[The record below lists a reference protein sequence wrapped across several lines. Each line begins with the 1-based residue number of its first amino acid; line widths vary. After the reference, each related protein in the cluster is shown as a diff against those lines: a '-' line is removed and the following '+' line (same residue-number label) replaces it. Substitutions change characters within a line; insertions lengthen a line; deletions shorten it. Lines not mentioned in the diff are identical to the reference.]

1 MSDYSEIISKANE
14 ELVNQGQLDRIGA
27 YFCSDYCVELTG
39 KTLKGGHRGIEKVLQ
54 QLQHSFADLQVEL
67 EIFLAADDR
76 ICWQRTFNAVH
87 QAAYK
92 GFPASGK
99 SLCWRDM
106 VCSEFREGKIARE
119 WVLSDLAEQLLLARK
134 H

>member
-1 MSDYSEIISKANE
+1 MTNYIEIISKANE
-14 ELVNQGQLDRIGA
+14 ELINQGELDKIEA
-27 YFCSDYCVELTG
+27 FFCSDYCVELTG
-39 KTLKGGHRGIEKVLQ
+39 KTLKGGHKGIEKILQ
-54 QLQHSFADLQVEL
+54 QLQHSFSDLHVEL
-67 EIFLAADDR
+67 EIFLAADSR
-76 ICWQRTFNAVH
+76 VCWQRTFTAVH